1 MEAGACSYKQE
12 TRDVGSCI
20 QEPHR
25 VLLHFRMTETLKGP
39 GASLRD
45 AALR

>member
-12 TRDVGSCI
+12 TQDVGSRA
-20 QEPHR
+20 QEPHG
-25 VLLHFRMTETLKGP
+25 VLLHFRMTETLKG
-39 GASLRD
+39 ASLRD